1 MFIQRELILSATA
14 LFPASFSLR
23 FNTYDFHKLR
33 KLFYF
38 ISKSIE
44 LFFSSLFF
52 SLRITKSTGCK
63 STELIALDVGS
74 LLRLGGKEVEVS
86 GMFGYVF

>member
-1 MFIQRELILSATA
+1 MIFTNLE
-14 LFPASFSLR
+14 
-23 FNTYDFHKLR
+23 N
-33 KLFYF
+33 YF
-38 ISKSIE
+38 ILFLKV
-44 LFFSSLFF
+44 LNFFFSSLFF